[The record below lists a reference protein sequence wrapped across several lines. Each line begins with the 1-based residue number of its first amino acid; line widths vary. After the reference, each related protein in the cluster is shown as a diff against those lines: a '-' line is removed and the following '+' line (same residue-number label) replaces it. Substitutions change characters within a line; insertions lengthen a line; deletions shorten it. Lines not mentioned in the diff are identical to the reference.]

1 MLDATCMKEI
11 TSESAG
17 SLGVAAA
24 ARRFRGGYR
33 CGPPGDFTRE
43 KLRPRPQN
51 RVLALQDLMRSLVY
65 DAREKNFSLTR
76 NIPQRDDPA
85 LVPGEF
91 DNSQR
96 IGKGCDVAD
105 DAYGTGGVAWM

>member
-1 MLDATCMKEI
+1 MHE
-11 TSESAG
+11 G
-17 SLGVAAA
+17 NNVRVGWQPG
-24 ARRFRGGYR
+24 RRGGR
-33 CGPPGDFTRE
+33 QAVPRRIPVRPPGDFTRE

-105 DAYGTGGVAWM
+105 DAYGTGGVAWI